1 MPRTRTANN
10 PPRTSS
16 MVSRAIATSCTQ
28 SRDNTEKSQDNN
40 GSIFGTATKQGY
52 LSRQTRMPNRPLTIT
67 TDTTVPGG
75 ALQYDDVIELGG
87 SPKYYV
93 PDVFQTVEDR
103 ADRVPQWTGNPWPA
117 THGASHGRA
126 DHFRKEPTK
135 HAYSIDECRAISS
148 GGIYSFG
155 PDKHMPTYPA
165 DKNRY

>member
-1 MPRTRTANN
+1 MVNKTS
-10 PPRTSS
+10 RTSS
-16 MVSRAIATSCTQ
+16 RVSRSIATARTQ
-28 SRDNTEKSQDNN
+28 QRDNTEKSQDNN

-52 LSRQTRMPNRPLTIT
+52 LNRQTRMPNRPLTIT

-75 ALQYDDVIELGG
+75 ALQYDDVVELGG
-87 SPKYYV
+87 TTKYYV

-103 ADRVPQWTGNPWPA
+103 ADRVPQWMANPTPA
-117 THGASHGRA
+117 THGAAHEGGGY
-126 DHFRKEPTK
+126 RKEPTK

-148 GGIYSFG
+148 GGIYSSG